1 MVLTRQL
8 TAVYHLD
15 FPCGCFALYPV
26 PYPLWV
32 LQAAAK
38 HEKQEYRIQ
47 HLMKSYKESEAAR
60 EDVENQLAALK
71 T

>member
-1 MVLTRQL
+1 MILTRQL

-15 FPCGCFALYPV
+15 IPRGC
-26 PYPLWV
+26 

-38 HEKQEYRIQ
+38 HAKQEYRIQ

-60 EDVENQLAALK
+60 EDVEKQLAALK
-71 T
+71 REVATA